1 MATSAT
7 SSFGTFLKIGDGA
20 VAEAFTTIAEVRD
33 ISGPSLALDTEEV
46 TSHDSPG
53 GWEEFVATIL
63 RSGEVSFDLNFLPT
77 NATQSYAAGL
87 IADMVAKTKRNFQ
100 LIFTNVGA
108 TTWAFAAY
116 VTAFEPSAPVAGAL
130 TASASLKITGQPTLA

>member
-1 MATSAT
+1 M
-7 SSFGTFLKIGDGA
+7 GDGA
-20 VAEAFTTIAEVRD
+20 APIEGFATIAEVKD
-33 ISGPSLALDTEEV
+33 ISGPALGLDTEEV

-77 NATQSYAAGL
+77 DATQSFAAGL
-87 IADMVAKTKRNFQ
+87 IADMVARTLRNFQ
-100 LIFTNVGA
+100 LVFTDVAA

-130 TASASLKITGQPTLA
+130 TGSVSLKITGQPTLA